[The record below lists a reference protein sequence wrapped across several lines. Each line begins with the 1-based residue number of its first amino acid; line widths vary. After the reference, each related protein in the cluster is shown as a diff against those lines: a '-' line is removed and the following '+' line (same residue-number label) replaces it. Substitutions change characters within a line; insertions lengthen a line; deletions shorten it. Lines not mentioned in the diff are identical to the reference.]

1 MAIRDEE
8 ELERLA
14 GLQLRDSL
22 VRGLKV
28 SEQIQA
34 SLKGGLH
41 PSYSTSSVDAA
52 LNPTKSSM
60 FACRYHLNQEQN
72 PDATCSI
79 KHHYTPSEY
88 EQRMLGMTRATP
100 LHSLPGSMSAVK
112 LDQDSLHPSKAHPNG
127 HWSISKPNLHKRYH
141 ARTSIQSSSV
151 TYCNP
156 SLAPSR
162 PSR

>member
-1 MAIRDEE
+1 M
-8 ELERLA
+8 A

-28 SEQIQA
+28 SEQFQA
-34 SLKGGLH
+34 SLKCGLH
-41 PSYSTSSVDAA
+41 PSYSTSSVDTA

-88 EQRMLGMTRATP
+88 EQRILGMTRATP
-100 LHSLPGSMSAVK
+100 LHSLPGSVSAAK
-112 LDQDSLHPSKAHPNG
+112 LNQDSTHSSNYC
-127 HWSISKPNLHKRYH
+127 WSNSKPNLHKRYQ
-141 ARTSIQSSSV
+141 ARPSIQS
-151 TYCNP
+151 THCNP